1 VDAYTDGVL
10 AISATLIILD
20 IGSCECVCER
30 PPPPSSRPPS
40 LLFSRRYG
48 NINTTSCSDGDVYN
62 YLYDRRSQFSAYAV
76 SFVLICSLLW
86 TRHASMW
93 KHVKQCGIVLHF
105 LNTQVCAFIALLPF
119 SIELMM
125 NYTDTSEN
133 RESDERRHAVIF
145 WLANVLFISVLIFC
159 LGALILSKYHSLPRA
174 SDEKFQ
180 KRATRVW
187 LLLSGLLLPFW
198 TIAGILVCCF
208 NPNGEQAWKISIGMQ
223 IFCHP
228 ISQGLVFWMYERGF
242 CRRARS
248 PPLTLHLRA

>member
-1 VDAYTDGVL
+1 
-10 AISATLIILD
+10 
-20 IGSCECVCER
+20 
-30 PPPPSSRPPS
+30 
-40 LLFSRRYG
+40 LFSRRYG